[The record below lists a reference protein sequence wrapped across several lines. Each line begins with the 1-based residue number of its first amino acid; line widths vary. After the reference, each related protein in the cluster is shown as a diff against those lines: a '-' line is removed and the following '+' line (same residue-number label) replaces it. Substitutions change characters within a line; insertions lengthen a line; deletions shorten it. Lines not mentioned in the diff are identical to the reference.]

1 MRRLYTLTMLVA
13 VLAGLSLMTCNTL
26 KTVDVTL
33 DISGSPLAVFT
44 GFYETTTNGQA
55 QISGSPPKSITFQ
68 ARKQYDIIA
77 VQLLYAGVG
86 DLTAKLV
93 SDGVTRDSATIN
105 TVGTLSLNWTPK

>member
-13 VLAGLSLMTCNTL
+13 VLAGLGLMTCNTL

-55 QISGSPPKSITFQ
+55 QISGSPPKSYTFQ